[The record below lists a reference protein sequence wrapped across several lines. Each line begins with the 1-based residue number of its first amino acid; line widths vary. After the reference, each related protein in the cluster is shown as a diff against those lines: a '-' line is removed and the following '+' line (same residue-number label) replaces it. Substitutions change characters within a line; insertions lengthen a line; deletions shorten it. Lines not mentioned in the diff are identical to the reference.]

1 MKSNNSIR
9 YFLILTGACIYQWA
23 FWHESPGLNI
33 SIFTVFI
40 IPALMFLYPE
50 SLKKIPYWLVLTGL
64 LSTSVA
70 IVIHASLFATIMYVI
85 SMILL
90 VGFTHWSLT
99 KSLVYAIPE
108 SISTLVL
115 SPYTFFAIKSNVETS
130 NNKNSAILKWFKLII
145 IPVVILIIFF
155 IIFYNASDKFA
166 EYSDKI
172 LIPIQNFIYDLFGNI
187 TFASIF
193 FFVHGILLIT
203 WILIRNKNT
212 NLSNAENNQ
221 NVNIV
226 RNKVHIKRRFQFL
239 ALKREYLS
247 SLILLVLINLLVLA
261 ANIVDIVFIWF
272 GFEFKEGM
280 NLKQFVHEGTYL
292 LILSI
297 LLSMGILLYIFRKN
311 QNFYSKGKILKVLS
325 FAWIFQNLILAISVG
340 VRNYHY
346 MEYYGLAYKRIGV
359 CIFLILVF
367 FGLITFFIK
376 IMKKKS
382 SYFLLKFNSWAMY
395 IVLTISSLFS
405 WDTIITKYNI
415 THCKELDYEFLVH
428 MSTKA
433 LPFVDINKLSTDLS
447 YKNPWVISSNYNY
460 DYFYVFSMR
469 NYYVKQVFNFL
480 YDWETDKFLSW
491 SYYDKLAYQNFMSNP
506 ELVKSYKIYKDYR
519 IKKNQIENGNKNS
532 VQNRTTALHSDESR

>member
-9 YFLILTGACIYQWA
+9 YFLIFAGAGIYQWA
-23 FWHESPGLNI
+23 FWHETPGLNI

-247 SLILLVLINLLVLA
+247 SLILLVLINLLVLS

-491 SYYDKLAYQNFMSNP
+491 S
-506 ELVKSYKIYKDYR
+506 
-519 IKKNQIENGNKNS
+519 
-532 VQNRTTALHSDESR
+532 

>member
-193 FFVHGILLIT
+193 FFVHGILLTNVSDFIT
-203 WILIRNKNT
+203 
-212 NLSNAENNQ
+212 
-221 NVNIV
+221 
-226 RNKVHIKRRFQFL
+226 
-239 ALKREYLS
+239 
-247 SLILLVLINLLVLA
+247 
-261 ANIVDIVFIWF
+261 
-272 GFEFKEGM
+272 
-280 NLKQFVHEGTYL
+280 
-292 LILSI
+292 
-297 LLSMGILLYIFRKN
+297 
-311 QNFYSKGKILKVLS
+311 
-325 FAWIFQNLILAISVG
+325 
-340 VRNYHY
+340 
-346 MEYYGLAYKRIGV
+346 
-359 CIFLILVF
+359 C
-367 FGLITFFIK
+367 
-376 IMKKKS
+376 
-382 SYFLLKFNSWAMY
+382 
-395 IVLTISSLFS
+395 
-405 WDTIITKYNI
+405 
-415 THCKELDYEFLVH
+415 
-428 MSTKA
+428 
-433 LPFVDINKLSTDLS
+433 
-447 YKNPWVISSNYNY
+447 
-460 DYFYVFSMR
+460 
-469 NYYVKQVFNFL
+469 
-480 YDWETDKFLSW
+480 
-491 SYYDKLAYQNFMSNP
+491 
-506 ELVKSYKIYKDYR
+506 
-519 IKKNQIENGNKNS
+519 
-532 VQNRTTALHSDESR
+532 

>member
-1 MKSNNSIR
+1 MKSNNSFR
-9 YFLILTGACIYQWA
+9 YFLIFAGAGIYQWA
-23 FWHESPGLNI
+23 FWHETPGLNI
-33 SIFTVFI
+33 SIFTAFI
-40 IPALMFLYPE
+40 VPTLLFLYPE
-50 SLKKIPYWLVLTGL
+50 SVKKVPFWLVLTGL
-64 LSTSVA
+64 LSASLA
-70 IVIHASLFATIMYVI
+70 IVVHASLFATIMYVI
-85 SMILL
+85 SIILF
-90 VGFTHWSLT
+90 VGFAHWSQT
-99 KSLVYAIPE
+99 KSPVFAIPS
-108 SISTLVL
+108 SIANLVL
-115 SPYTFFAIKSNVETS
+115 TPYTFFAFKNYVAT
-130 NNKNSAILKWFKLII
+130 NNKKSSVFLKWVKLFVL
-145 IPVVILIIFF
+145 PVVILIVFF
-155 IIFYNASDKFA
+155 TIFYNASDKFA
-166 EYSDKI
+166 EYSDKV
-172 LIPIQNFIYDLFGNI
+172 LFPIQDFIYNLFGNI

-212 NLSNAENNQ
+212 NLSDAEKNQ
-221 NVNIV
+221 TVNIT
-226 RNKVHIKRRFQFL
+226 RNKVRRKRHFQFL
-239 ALKREYLS
+239 GLKREYLS
-247 SLILLVLINLLVLA
+247 AFILLVLINLLVLA

-346 MEYYGLAYKRIGV
+346 MEYYGLAYKRVGV

-376 IMKKKS
+376 IMQKKS

-395 IVLTISSLFS
+395 LLLIISSLFS

-415 THCKELDYEFLVH
+415 KHCKELDYEFLVH

-447 YKNPWVISSNYNY
+447 YKNPWIINSNYNY

-532 VQNRTTALHSDESR
+532 VQNRTPALHSDESR